1 MRHADSSM
9 YVSVGVIKRR
19 RWRHIS
25 DPHGDRWQ
33 RSTIGARDSER
44 DKRTHPVIVKH
55 AAVDLVEDVARRTLE
70 RGFDVLARLGAR
82 LDKEQALLLRP
93 QLGFLCGN
101 LAPAPR
107 RDGHV
112 VRVCAEVDL
121 VPDEDTGE
129 VRVCVLAH
137 VREPRA
143 DVREAWEKM

>member
-1 MRHADSSM
+1 MPRATTTPGRPLDGTLECSS
-9 YVSVGVIKRR
+9 RN
-19 RWRHIS
+19 
-25 DPHGDRWQ
+25 
-33 RSTIGARDSER
+33 STY
-44 DKRTHPVIVKH
+44 PVIVKH

-121 VPDEDTGE
+121 VPDEDARKMWVG
-129 VRVCVLAH
+129 VFAH
-137 VREPRA
+137 VLQPRPH
-143 DVREAWEKM
+143 VHET